1 MVFELELGEQE
12 SSPAAHK
19 SLVLEEIVTR
29 KRRVRRHALPMVFEP
44 DLGGQESSPAAHKSL
59 VLEEI
64 VTRNAACTETR
75 PPVKE
80 YDIYYR
86 ICSSL

>member
-1 MVFELELGEQE
+1 MVFERELGE
-12 SSPAAHK
+12 
-19 SLVLEEIVTR
+19 
-29 KRRVRRHALPMVFEP
+29 
-44 DLGGQESSPAAHKSL
+44 QESSPAAHKSL